1 MTYKIQAW
9 DTAGQERY
17 QAITDGYYK
26 GAKGVLVVYDVTK
39 EKTFKN
45 INTWLKRVENAAD
58 VKIVKMLI
66 GNKIDLSNMRDITTE
81 EGALM
86 AEEKEMIFIET
97 SALDNTNVT
106 NTFHQII
113 EAIFKKYDGQWEVGD

>member
-1 MTYKIQAW
+1 M
-9 DTAGQERY
+9 
-17 QAITDGYYK
+17 
-26 GAKGVLVVYDVTK
+26 VYDVTK
-39 EKTFKN
+39 EPSFKS
-45 INTWLKRVENAAD
+45 INTWLKRVENSAD
-58 VKIVKMLI
+58 FKIVKMLI
-66 GNKIDLSNMRDITTE
+66 GNKIDLTNMRAITTE

-113 EAIFKKYDGQWEVGD
+113 EAICKKYDGQWEVGD